1 MSMSKISVVLP
12 LLLPDEFTVSMTRFC
27 LDALRINASGKHEVE
42 LVIVETGSLRFAP
55 EGFEKE
61 YASII
66 PTRVGRTTFGD
77 SRFQYHHFPTKRTYV
92 LDWNAGADAATGDY
106 LVHIGNDV
114 IVGKDWDEAL
124 MEPFR
129 RFKDCGVSTTSALEF
144 GNAPIGH
151 RTPVPGVVV
160 EGMFAPLMMFR
171 KGWKFDE
178 AYEGGYSDSDLVMR
192 MYEEGL
198 RAYRSYSSVCWHFGP
213 MTTWERAYADKD
225 KGWGQVNKGEETF
238 YRRWK
243 GSAHW
248 MYAMI
253 RGGGLQYGKEHIAA
267 LAPTPIEQRGEQG
280 PR

>member
-1 MSMSKISVVLP
+1 MSKISVVLP
-12 LLLPDEFTVSMTRFC
+12 LLLPDEFCVAMTRFC
-27 LDALRINASGKHEVE
+27 LDALRINASGKHEIE
-42 LVIVETGSLRFAP
+42 LVIVETASVFFDVERHVAERKLKAP
-55 EGFEKE
+55 LWHREG
-61 YASII
+61 
-66 PTRVGRTTFGD
+66 D
-77 SRFQYHHFPTKRTYV
+77 QYINFPVKTSYV
-92 LDWNAGADAATGDY
+92 KDWNAGADAATGEY

-124 MEPFR
+124 LEPFR
-129 RFKDCGVSTTSALEF
+129 RFKNCGVSTTSALEF

-151 RTPVPGVVV
+151 RSPVPGVVV

-178 AYEGGYSDSDLVMR
+178 AYEGGYSDSDLIMR

-253 RGGGLQYGKEHIAA
+253 RAGGIQYGKEHVAA

>member
-1 MSMSKISVVLP
+1 VQAVSKISVVLP
-12 LLLPDEFTVSMTRFC
+12 LLLPDEFCVSMTRFC
-27 LDALRINASGKHEVE
+27 LDALRINASGKNEVE
-42 LVIVETGSLRFAP
+42 LVIVETGSQHLHGAHDRHDWAGPGKYLHFDRGP
-55 EGFEKE
+55 
-61 YASII
+61 
-66 PTRVGRTTFGD
+66 
-77 SRFQYHHFPTKRTYV
+77 SRNYV
-92 LDWNAGADAATGDY
+92 KDWNAGADAATGEY

-114 IVGKDWDEAL
+114 IVGKGWDEAL

-144 GNAPIGH
+144 SNAPIGH
-151 RTPVPGVVV
+151 RSPVPGVVV

-178 AYEGGYSDSDLVMR
+178 AYEGGYSDSDLIMR

-253 RGGGLQYGKEHIAA
+253 RAGGIQYGKEHVAA
-267 LAPTPIEQRGEQG
+267 LAPTPVEQRGEQG

>member
-1 MSMSKISVVLP
+1 MSKISVVLP
-12 LLLPDEFTVSMTRFC
+12 LLLPDEFCVSMTRFC
-27 LDALRINASGKHEVE
+27 LDALRINASGKHEIE
-42 LVIVETGSLRFAP
+42 LVVVETGTTNFSPDQVTLAGKAFGCSLPLSERGKGAIDL
-55 EGFEKE
+55 
-61 YASII
+61 YL
-66 PTRVGRTTFGD
+66 
-77 SRFQYHHFPTKRTYV
+77 HFPEKRTYV
-92 LDWNAGADAATGDY
+92 KDWNAGAEIATGEY

-253 RGGGLQYGKEHIAA
+253 RGGGLQYGKEHMAA